1 MLGFVLR
8 RLRGRLPLA
17 AAVLFTVLTATTV
30 LTALVA
36 FDRTV
41 AEAGLRRDLAGGGR
55 VTVLLNADHGLD
67 GRSADDAGTA
77 ALGARLFDG
86 LPVDTRTLARSRA
99 YGLPGS
105 TAPTT
110 APPST
115 PAPAKAPAHE
125 VDLTVLAALDHD
137 RVRLTAGHWPT
148 AEGAA
153 AGPGTAGTVQVAVPG
168 GALSRLG
175 LTADALPA
183 QLVLSDRYGGLPLTV
198 RVTGVYR
205 ALDRDAPYWR
215 LDPLGGREIQVQGFT
230 TYGPMLVDDGAF
242 TSGLLPQGS
251 RGALLTADFTT
262 ADRARVE
269 RVGELAARLPELLKQ
284 DSPGFQSQTELPAL
298 LAELHS
304 ATLVTES
311 SLLIG
316 ALQLSVLAGA
326 ALLLV
331 VHLVAERQARED
343 ALLTARGATRR
354 RLAAWACLEALLLA
368 LPAALLAPL
377 LAGPLLRLLTGYGP
391 LAGLPLEHTDTAV
404 RWPAAALCALVC
416 VLLSALPAVLRRG
429 GQLVARRQA
438 VVGTVV
444 RSGADLTLLA
454 LAVVAYRQL
463 SARSGGLSVASDG
476 RLGIDPVLVAAP
488 TLALC
493 AGTLLVLRVLPL
505 AARLGARLAARG
517 RGLGAALGGW
527 QLARRPGR
535 ANGPVLLLVLAV
547 ATGVLAIGQHAAWRD
562 SQRDQADFAA
572 AGGLRIQGS
581 ALPALGQGGR
591 YAALPGGDRLLPVA
605 RADLSLPGDRQGRV
619 LLTATARAGAELRVR
634 PDLFDHRPPGEL
646 LAPLAEPQSPGV
658 PLPGSPARIELTVAV
673 QVDDRP
679 GEDGSPL
686 QAPDLWLQL
695 RDGFGAV
702 HRVLVPQLPVRGE
715 LTVPVDLGALAAAPL
730 GSVAAP
736 LSLTGLGLT
745 YPAGWGESRTE
756 LTVRRVAVADGAG
769 GAAVPVP
776 VPAGAWSVQA
786 GDGVPV
792 RVADGA
798 GPDRLPTVEYTP
810 GAADHDGARALVL
823 APGAVRSGGE
833 VGGLATRA
841 YLAAVGARV
850 GDLVKVQLAGT
861 SVPVR
866 ITGAVEA
873 LPVYGTSALLLD
885 LAAADRWLSDRGFD
899 APAVSEWWLPAAG
912 PGDRTPAEAAAALR
926 AGPTA
931 QQLTLREEDAA
942 ARLGDPLSAAPQS
955 ALAALAVAAA
965 VLAAI
970 GFTAASAASASERAG
985 ESAVL
990 LALGAPRRLLTR
1002 SAAAERLVLVGIGTG
1017 TGLLLGTVLVHL
1029 VVPLVVLTP
1038 AARPPVPDVL
1048 VGLPPAQVL
1057 ALAAGTAALP
1067 LLSAFLFGGN
1077 RRNLAAR
1084 LRSAEEK

>member
-30 LTALVA
+30 LTTLVA

-55 VTVLLNADHGLD
+55 VTVLLNADHALD
-67 GRSADDAGTA
+67 ARSADDTGTA

-86 LPVDTRTLARSRA
+86 LPVATRTLARSRA
-99 YGLPGS
+99 YGLPAQPGA
-105 TAPTT
+105 TAP
-110 APPST
+110 ARE
-115 PAPAKAPAHE
+115 A
-125 VDLTVLAALDHD
+125 DLTVLAALDHGE
-137 RVRLTAGHWPT
+137 VRLTAGQWPT
-148 AEGAA
+148 AEGAP

-168 GALSRLG
+168 SALPRLG
-175 LTADALPA
+175 LSPDALPA
-183 QLVLSDRYGGLPLTV
+183 QVVLADRYGGLPLTV
-198 RVTGVYR
+198 RVTGVYQ
-205 ALDRDAPYWR
+205 AADRDAPYWR
-215 LDPLGGREIQVQGFT
+215 LDPLGGREIQVRGFT

-242 TSGLLPQGS
+242 ASGLLPQGS

-269 RVGELAARLPELLKQ
+269 RVGELATRLPELLKQ
-284 DSPGFQSQTELPAL
+284 AGPGFQSQTELPAL
-298 LAELHS
+298 LAELRS

-331 VHLVAERQARED
+331 VHLVAERQLRED

-354 RLAAWACLEALLLA
+354 QLAAWTALEALLLA

-377 LAGPLLRLLTGYGP
+377 LAGPLLRLLTGRGP
-391 LAGLPLEHTDTAV
+391 LAGLPLAHTDTAV
-404 RWPAAALCALVC
+404 RWPAAALCALAC
-416 VLLSALPAVLRRG
+416 VLVSALPAVLRRDG
-429 GQLVARRQA
+429 ERLVTRRQA

-454 LAVVAYRQL
+454 LAVVAYQQL
-463 SARSGGLSVASDG
+463 SARTGGLSVDSDG

-493 AGTLLVLRVLPL
+493 AGTLLVLRVLPF

-547 ATGVLAIGQHAAWRD
+547 ATGVLAIGQHTAWRD

-572 AGGLRIQGS
+572 AGGLRIQAS
-581 ALPALGQGGR
+581 ALPVLGQGGR

-605 RADLSLPGDRQGRV
+605 RVDQSLPGDRQGRV
-619 LLTATARAGAELRVR
+619 LLTDTARAGAELHVR
-634 PDLFDHRPPGEL
+634 ADLFDHRPAGEL
-646 LAPLAEPQSPGV
+646 FAPLSGPLPAGV
-658 PLPGSPARIELTVAV
+658 PLPGRPARIDLSLTV
-673 QVDDRP
+673 QVSDRP
-679 GEDGSPL
+679 EWDRSAL

-695 RDGFGAV
+695 RDGFGTL
-702 HRVLVPQLPVRGE
+702 HRVLVPQLPVQGE
-715 LTVPVDLGALAAAPL
+715 LTVPVDLGPLTAAPL
-730 GSVAAP
+730 GSIAEP
-736 LSLTGLGLT
+736 LTLTGLGLT
-745 YPAGWGESRTE
+745 YPSAWGQSRSE
-756 LTVRRVAVADGAG
+756 LTLRQVAVADSAA
-769 GAAVPVP
+769 GAAVPVR
-776 VPAGAWSVQA
+776 VPAGAWSVQTA
-786 GDGVPV
+786 DGTPV
-792 RVADGA
+792 RVTGEP
-798 GPDRLPTVEYTP
+798 GPDRLLTVGYTP
-810 GAADHDGARALVL
+810 GEQDHGGARALLL
-823 APGAVRSGGE
+823 APGSTPSGPE
-833 VGGLATRA
+833 VEGLATRD
-841 YLAAVGARV
+841 YLTAVGARI
-850 GDLVKVQLAGT
+850 GDLVKVQLGST

-866 ITGAVEA
+866 ITGAVGA
-873 LPVYGTSALLLD
+873 LPVYGSTALLLD
-885 LAAADRWLSDRGFD
+885 LAGTDRWLGDRGFD
-899 APAVSEWWLPAAG
+899 VPAVSEWWLPATG

-931 QQLTLREEDAA
+931 QQLTLRDEDAA

-955 ALAALAVAAA
+955 ALAALALAAA

-970 GFTAASAASASERAG
+970 GFTAASAASAAERAG

-990 LALGAPRRLLTR
+990 LALGAPRRLLSR
-1002 SAAAERLVLVGIGTG
+1002 SAAVERLVLVGIGTG
-1017 TGLLLGTVLVHL
+1017 VGLLLGAALVHL

-1048 VGLPPAQVL
+1048 VGLPPGQVL
-1057 ALAAGTAALP
+1057 ALALGTAALP
-1067 LLSAFLFGGN
+1067 LLSAFLFGGG
-1077 RRNLAAR
+1077 RRNLATR